1 MARAEIRLRGRD
13 YSLACAPGQE
23 ARLKDLATRLD
34 TRLDEIE
41 AAVGQVGDQRLM
53 LIAALA
59 LLDELENVSSE
70 AAASVDLSL
79 ANVNTTLDEA
89 AKRLLALA
97 VKVEGNL

>member
-1 MARAEIRLRGRD
+1 MARADIRLRGRD

-34 TRLDEIE
+34 ARLNEIE

-70 AAASVDLSL
+70 GAASV
-79 ANVNTTLDEA
+79 
-89 AKRLLALA
+89 
-97 VKVEGNL
+97 

>member
-1 MARAEIRLRGRD
+1 MARADIRLRGRD

-34 TRLDEIE
+34 ARLNEIE

-79 ANVNTTLDEA
+79 ANVNTALDEA

>member
-1 MARAEIRLRGRD
+1 MARADIRLRGRD

-34 TRLDEIE
+34 ARLDEIE

-79 ANVNTTLDEA
+79 ANVNTALDEA